1 MAQNVLLRED
11 TPEMPRAIACA
22 IFPQGGERECE
33 VSLGELERLL
43 DTAGAALVA
52 TVTQMRDRP
61 DAATCF
67 GSGKLRELS
76 DLCDT
81 EEASLVVFDC
91 ELSPSQLR
99 EIENAIDREVEVLDR
114 SMLILDIFAKHAV
127 TSEGCLQVEL
137 AQLRYTAPRLA
148 GKGKDMSRL
157 GGGIGTRGPGETK
170 LEVDRRRIKS
180 RIHALEEQL
189 RNVESARATMRASRD
204 RSGLVR
210 CAIVGYTN
218 AGKSTLLNTL
228 TGAGILAEDKLFAT
242 LDPTTRQYVLPSG
255 MKLLLTDTVG
265 FIRNLP
271 HHLIK
276 AFRSTLEEAALA
288 DVILNVCDASDTEF
302 ADQLKVTDGLLRDL
316 GAEGKPVLLVFNKC
330 DLCTD
335 PTSLTEMRRVASENG
350 CEAVFISAK
359 TGEGLEEFE
368 KTLERIAAG
377 GRTREKFLLP
387 HSDGAALN
395 LLYASAHGVEVEY
408 TEDGVLVTA
417 TVDARLRGKL
427 ASYIIRPVRDSVTD
441 GEDGLWEEF

>member
-1 MAQNVLLRED
+1 MAQNILLRDD
-11 TPEMPRAIACA
+11 TASRPRAVACA
-22 IFPQGGERECE
+22 IFPQGGERACE
-33 VSLGELERLL
+33 ISLGELARLL
-43 DTAGAALVA
+43 DTAGAELCAS
-52 TVTQMRDRP
+52 VTQMRERP
-61 DAATCF
+61 DVSTCI
-67 GSGKLRELS
+67 GSGKLQELS
-76 DLCDT
+76 ELCDT
-81 EEASLVVFDC
+81 EEVSLVVFDC
-91 ELSPSQLR
+91 ELTPSQLR
-99 EIENAIDREVEVLDR
+99 EIEKAITRDVEVLDR

-127 TSEGCLQVEL
+127 TSEGRLQVEL

-148 GKGKDMSRL
+148 GKGTEMSRL

-189 RNVESARATMRASRD
+189 AHVESARATMRAARD

-218 AGKSTLLNTL
+218 SGKSTLLNEL

-242 LDPTTRQYVLPSG
+242 LDPTTRQYTLPSG

-288 DVILNVCDASDTEF
+288 DVILDVCDASDPEF
-302 ADQLKVTDGLLRDL
+302 ADQLAVTDTLLREL
-316 GAEGKPVLLVFNKC
+316 GAAEKPVLFVFNKC

-335 PTSLTEMRRVASENG
+335 RERLTEMHRIASDNG

-359 TGEGLEEFE
+359 TGEGLDEFSE
-368 KTLERIAAG
+368 KLERIAAN
-377 GRTREKFLLP
+377 GRTRETFLLP
-387 HSDGAALN
+387 YSDGASLH
-395 LLYASAHGVEVEY
+395 LLHADAHGVEVEY
-408 TEDGVLVTA
+408 TDEGVRVTA

-427 ASYIIRPVRDSVTD
+427 AAYIQRSTPLIETD
-441 GEDGLWEEF
+441 DDEWEEEN

>member
-1 MAQNVLLRED
+1 MAQNILLRDD
-11 TPEMPRAIACA
+11 TTSRPRAIACA
-22 IFPQGGERECE
+22 IFPQGGERACE
-33 VSLGELERLL
+33 ISLGELARLL
-43 DTAGAALVA
+43 DTAGAELCA
-52 TVTQMRDRP
+52 TITQLRERP
-61 DAATCF
+61 DVSTCI
-67 GSGKLRELS
+67 GSGKLAELS

-91 ELSPSQLR
+91 ELTPSQLR
-99 EIENAIDREVEVLDR
+99 EIEKAIKREVEVLDR

-127 TSEGCLQVEL
+127 TSEGRLQVEL

-148 GKGKDMSRL
+148 GKGTEMSRL
-157 GGGIGTRGPGETK
+157 GGGNGTRGPGETK

-189 RNVESARATMRASRD
+189 AHVESARATMRAARD

-218 AGKSTLLNTL
+218 AGKSTLLNEL

-242 LDPTTRQYVLPSG
+242 LDPTTRQYTLPSG

-288 DVILNVCDASDTEF
+288 DVILDVCDASDPEF
-302 ADQLKVTDGLLRDL
+302 ADQLQVTDTLLREL
-316 GAEGKPVLLVFNKC
+316 GAAEKPVLLVFNKC

-335 PTSLTEMRRVASENG
+335 RERLTEMRRIAVDNG

-359 TGEGLEEFE
+359 TGEGLDEFSE
-368 KTLERIAAG
+368 KLERIAAS
-377 GRTREKFLLP
+377 GRTRETFLLP
-387 HSDGAALN
+387 YSDGTALH
-395 LLYASAHGVEVEY
+395 LLHADAHGVEVEY
-408 TEDGVLVTA
+408 TDEGVRVTA

-427 ASYIIRPVRDSVTD
+427 AAYIRRDTPLIETD
-441 GEDGLWEEF
+441 EDGWEDED

>member
-1 MAQNVLLRED
+1 MAENILLRED
-11 TPEMPRAIACA
+11 APEIPRAVACA

-33 VSLGELERLL
+33 ASLAELARLL
-43 DTAGAALVA
+43 DTAGAELCASL
-52 TVTQMRDRP
+52 TQMREKP
-61 DAATCF
+61 DSATCI
-67 GSGKLRELS
+67 GSGKLKELS

-81 EEASLVVFDC
+81 MEASLVVFDC

-99 EIENAIDREVEVLDR
+99 EIENAIERDVEVLDR

-127 TSEGCLQVEL
+127 TSEGRLQVEL

-189 RNVESARATMRASRD
+189 AHVESARATMRAARD

-218 AGKSTLLNTL
+218 AGKSTLLNEL
-228 TGAGILAEDKLFAT
+228 TGAGILAQDKLFAT
-242 LDPTTRQYVLPSG
+242 LDPTTRQYTLPSG
-255 MKLLLTDTVG
+255 MKFLLTDTVG

-288 DVILNVCDASDTEF
+288 DVIINVCDASDGDF
-302 ADQLKVTDGLLRDL
+302 ADHLKVTDDLLKDL
-316 GAEGKPVLLVFNKC
+316 GAEGKPTLLVFNKC

-335 PTSLTEMRRVASENG
+335 SVRLTEMRRAASAGG

-359 TGEGLEEFE
+359 TGEGMDEFE
-368 KTLERIAAG
+368 TKLEQIAAG
-377 GRTREKFLLP
+377 GRTRETFLIP
-387 HSDGAALN
+387 HSDGASLH
-395 LLYASAHGVEVEY
+395 LLYTSAHGVETEY
-408 TEDGVLVTA
+408 AEDGVRVTA
-417 TVDARLRGKL
+417 TVDAKLRGKL
-427 ASYIIRPVRDSVTD
+427 AAYNVNKSVPGTGD
-441 GEDGLWEEF
+441 GEDF

>member
-1 MAQNVLLRED
+1 MAQNILLRDDGEAL
-11 TPEMPRAIACA
+11 PRAVACA
-22 IFPQGGERECE
+22 IYPQGGERACE
-33 VSLGELERLL
+33 ISLGELARLL
-43 DTAGAALVA
+43 DTAGAELCA
-52 TVTQMRDRP
+52 TVTQMRERP
-61 DAATCF
+61 DVATCI
-67 GSGKLRELS
+67 GSGKLQELS

-81 EEASLVVFDC
+81 QEASLVVFDC
-91 ELSPSQLR
+91 ELTPSQLR
-99 EIENAIDREVEVLDR
+99 EIEKAISREVEVLDR

-127 TSEGCLQVEL
+127 TSEGRLQVEL

-148 GKGKDMSRL
+148 GKGTEMSRL
-157 GGGIGTRGPGETK
+157 GGGIGPRGPGETK

-189 RNVESARATMRASRD
+189 SHVESARATMRAARD

-218 AGKSTLLNTL
+218 AGKSTLLNEL

-242 LDPTTRQYVLPSG
+242 LDPTTRQYTLPSG

-288 DVILNVCDASDTEF
+288 DVILDVCDASDPEF
-302 ADQLKVTDGLLRDL
+302 ADQMQVTDTLLREL
-316 GAEGKPVLLVFNKC
+316 GAAEKPVLFVFNKC

-335 PTSLTEMRRVASENG
+335 RERLTEMRRIAVDNG

-359 TGEGLEEFE
+359 TGEGLDEFSE
-368 KTLERIAAG
+368 KLERIAAE
-377 GRTREKFLLP
+377 GRTRETFLLP
-387 HSDGAALN
+387 YSDGAALH
-395 LLYASAHGVEVEY
+395 LLHAEAHGVEVEY
-408 TEDGVLVTA
+408 TDEGVSVTA

-427 ASYIIRPVRDSVTD
+427 AAYMQRKEPLIAVDD
-441 GEDGLWEEF
+441 EWEAED